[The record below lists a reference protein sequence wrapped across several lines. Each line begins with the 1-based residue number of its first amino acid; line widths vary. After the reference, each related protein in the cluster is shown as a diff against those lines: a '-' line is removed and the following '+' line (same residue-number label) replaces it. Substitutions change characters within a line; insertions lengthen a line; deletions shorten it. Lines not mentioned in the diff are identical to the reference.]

1 MHQRLQFPQKYR
13 IALWTLLDPA
23 LLISIALLCHPQLS
37 SKQKVLPRLSPRAS
51 SSPFEFF
58 ITNLKHK
65 PNQSLTFLSHE
76 SPGQKTPTSEDTYND
91 SWLDKKAEKQIQ
103 WDSHCSISFQSKWI
117 WHLKRTP
124 SSESFFGILFSSC
137 VFKVGKCLLL
147 MWNWFQLNL
156 STKKTLSIF
165 FFFLVA
171 ITVHIYHFLKLTV
184 TAELTVMI
192 ATDNLWS
199 FCNRWQ
205 VLLWTFFEVYLH
217 DNTVK

>member
-1 MHQRLQFPQKYR
+1 MHQRLQFPQKFR
-13 IALWTLLDPA
+13 IALWTLLDPV

-37 SKQKVLPRLSPRAS
+37 SKQKVSPGLSPRAS
-51 SSPFEFF
+51 SSSFEFF

-65 PNQSLTFLSHE
+65 QNQSLTFLSYE
-76 SPGQKTPTSEDTYND
+76 SSGQKTPTSEDMYND
-91 SWLDKKAEKQIQ
+91 SWLDKKGEKQIQ

-117 WHLKRTP
+117 WHLKRMP
-124 SSESFFGILFSSC
+124 SSESFFGILLGSC
-137 VFKVGKCLLL
+137 VFKVGKRLLL
-147 MWNWFQLNL
+147 MRNWFQLNL
-156 STKKTLSIF
+156 STKKTHSY
-165 FFFLVA
+165 FFLVV

-205 VLLWTFFEVYLH
+205 ILLWALFEVYLH
-217 DNTVK
+217 DNTIK